1 MNVSIDYIAFS
12 FEKIQSK
19 YSLMDM
25 KYFPVALRLHC
36 EQYIINSSGKIIS
49 DNKTAIQSQLIVIEK
64 NINKKSEKICI
75 NCEIGFPDCGAVNF
89 SSLCNYTNIYIF
101 KLLDEN
107 YLGNG
112 EFVLGYSI
120 LPLVSAYYTE
130 KLSSINLPILVNFS
144 GLFEEKLIFDLNTQ
158 IYEILYPQKSKFQD
172 DSYLSKFSDK
182 LIGYLHLS
190 LNFKEKMIS
199 HIMVNKNVLNTK
211 QIINSSCIF
220 NIISDHINQS
230 NVEDSEKRSDSSLLM
245 NNNKDSIDRLPC
257 FSIQDSLINNYLMN
271 KEKLELER
279 AINRLYIGYITKFNN
294 TDLYENEVGLI
305 WKYRFHLF
313 KFKAGIPML
322 FHFINLNDEEIMVEI
337 DYLISSM
344 IQTINEPFDTRKQR
358 ILNIEDSL
366 NLLSRKYKE
375 FLNIRKLAIESLKF
389 CTKEELFLVLP
400 QLVQSLRYE
409 HGTELMNF
417 LKRKATC
424 DLEFCVELFWLL
436 ISEISIQKYPKVF
449 EQTIFEIVDGLA
461 DYNNY
466 NIKESMEDSYCCK
479 YHFCLETID
488 LILCQIQFRATLLWI
503 HRISVEDCK
512 RERAEKKIQKFQSIL
527 SDFELG
533 KIPYTQSK
541 ISSRS
546 IGIDKITV
554 KLINS
559 IKLMLKVESEFSNY
573 CSKKRNLLSLKFVS
587 SHNFESLND
596 LSSEIE
602 GIELPLLNITNL
614 SDLLLLPIDVNRALI
629 GIVPSESFIIKS
641 SQCPIIFSCRMA
653 IVNNSKKEN
662 SQENVL
668 REDIYTSESIY
679 PVVESKYMYKV
690 GDDLRQDRL
699 VVQLLEI
706 SYKLLNEWNA
716 NSSIIT
722 YKVTPF
728 SQFDGLIEFLDDF
741 SSIGSIRKKYGKNCI
756 LNYWANAYNTN
767 INNIPHNVLT
777 TFITSCA
784 AYSVITFILGVGD
797 RHLDNLL
804 VGKSGHFLHVDFGYI
819 FGEDPKPFPPPMKIC
834 SEMIEAMGG
843 LNSLGFKLFVDKCCD
858 YYRYIRRKSWLIS
871 NVLLLMVDSGIK
883 DLNSRPENNYTVIL
897 ERIKDKFRLDQSEKE
912 AERYL
917 REIIMISSNALFPAV
932 VDTLHDWALYWA

>member
-1 MNVSIDYIAFS
+1 MNVNIDYIAFS

-19 YSLMDM
+19 YSLMNM
-25 KYFPVALRLHC
+25 KYFPIALRVHC
-36 EQYIINSSGKIIS
+36 EQYLINSSGKIIS
-49 DNKTAIQSQLIVIEK
+49 DNKTAIQSQLIVIDK
-64 NINKKSEKICI
+64 NINKKSEKICV
-75 NCEIGFPDCGAVNF
+75 NCEIGLPNCGAVNF
-89 SSLCNYTNIYIF
+89 SSLCNYTNVYIF

-130 KLSSINLPILVNFS
+130 KLSSINLPILINFS
-144 GLFEEKLIFDLNTQ
+144 GVFEEKLIFDLNAQ
-158 IYEILYPQKSKFQD
+158 IYEILFPQENKFQD
-172 DSYLSKFSDK
+172 DIYLSKFSDK
-182 LIGYLHLS
+182 LLGYLRLS
-190 LNFKEKMIS
+190 FNFKEKKVS
-199 HIMVNKNVLNTK
+199 YIMANKNVLNTK

-220 NIISDHINQS
+220 NIISDHINLS
-230 NVEDSEKRSDSSLLM
+230 TVGDSGKRIDFSLLM
-245 NNNKDSIDRLPC
+245 NNNKCSIDRLPC
-257 FSIQDSLINNYLMN
+257 FSVENSLINNYLMN
-271 KEKLELER
+271 KERLELER
-279 AINRLYIGYITKFNN
+279 AINQLYIGYITKFNN
-294 TDLYENEVGLI
+294 TDLYEDEVGLI
-305 WKYRFHLF
+305 WKYRFYLF
-313 KFKAGIPML
+313 RFKAGIPML
-322 FHFINLNDEEIMVEI
+322 FHFINLSDKEIMVEI
-337 DYLISSM
+337 DYLISSI
-344 IQTINEPFDTRKQR
+344 IQTIKEPIDTHKKR

-375 FLNIRKLAIESLKF
+375 FLNIRKLAIESLEF

-409 HGTELMNF
+409 NGTELMKF

-436 ISEISIQKYPKVF
+436 ISEISIQEYPKVF

-466 NIKESMEDSYCCK
+466 NIKESMEESHCCK
-479 YHFCLETID
+479 YHFCLEIID

-533 KIPYTQSK
+533 KMPYSQSK

-546 IGIDKITV
+546 TGIDKITV

-587 SHNFESLND
+587 SHNIESLKG
-596 LSSEIE
+596 LPSKIE

-662 SQENVL
+662 SQANVP

-756 LNYWANAYNTN
+756 LNYWANAYKTN

-858 YYRYIRRKSWLIS
+858 YYRYIRRKSWLIL
-871 NVLLLMVDSGIK
+871 NVLLLMVDSSIK
-883 DLNSRPENNYTVIL
+883 DLNSRPENNYTAIL

-917 REIIMISSNALFPAV
+917 REIIMTSSNALFPAV

>member
-1 MNVSIDYIAFS
+1 MNVNIDYIAFS

-19 YSLMDM
+19 YSLMNM
-25 KYFPVALRLHC
+25 KYFPIALRVHC
-36 EQYIINSSGKIIS
+36 EQYLINPSGKIIS
-49 DNKTAIQSQLIVIEK
+49 DNKTAIQSQLIVIDK

-75 NCEIGFPDCGAVNF
+75 NCEISLPNCGAVNF
-89 SSLCNYTNIYIF
+89 SSLCNYTNVYIF

-130 KLSSINLPILVNFS
+130 RLSSINLPILINFS
-144 GLFEEKLIFDLNTQ
+144 GVFEEKLIFDLNAQ
-158 IYEILYPQKSKFQD
+158 IYEILFPQESKFQD
-172 DSYLSKFSDK
+172 EIYLSKFSDK
-182 LIGYLHLS
+182 LLGYLRLS
-190 LNFKEKMIS
+190 FNFKEKKIS
-199 HIMVNKNVLNTK
+199 HIMANKNVLNTK

-220 NIISDHINQS
+220 NIISDNINLLT
-230 NVEDSEKRSDSSLLM
+230 VGDSGKRIDFSLLM
-245 NNNKDSIDRLPC
+245 NNNKCSIDCLPC
-257 FSIQDSLINNYLMN
+257 FSMENSLINNYLMN
-271 KEKLELER
+271 KERLELER
-279 AINRLYIGYITKFNN
+279 AINQLYIGYITKFNN
-294 TDLYENEVGLI
+294 KDLYEDEVGLI
-305 WKYRFHLF
+305 WKYRFYLF

-322 FHFINLNDEEIMVEI
+322 FHFINLNDKEIMVEI
-337 DYLISSM
+337 DYLISSI
-344 IQTINEPFDTRKQR
+344 IQTIKEPIDTHKKR

-375 FLNIRKLAIESLKF
+375 FLNIRKLAIESLEF

-409 HGTELMNF
+409 NGTELMKF

-436 ISEISIQKYPKVF
+436 ISEISIQEYPKVF

-466 NIKESMEDSYCCK
+466 NIQESMEESHCCK
-479 YHFCLETID
+479 YHFCLEIID

-533 KIPYTQSK
+533 KMPYSQSK

-546 IGIDKITV
+546 TGIDKITV

-573 CSKKRNLLSLKFVS
+573 CSKKRNLISLKFVS
-587 SHNFESLND
+587 SHNVESLKD
-596 LSSEIE
+596 LPSEIE

-662 SQENVL
+662 SQANVP

-871 NVLLLMVDSGIK
+871 NVLLLMVDSSIK
-883 DLNSRPENNYTVIL
+883 DLNSRPENNYIVIL

-917 REIIMISSNALFPAV
+917 REIIMTSSNALFPAV

>member
-1 MNVSIDYIAFS
+1 
-12 FEKIQSK
+12 
-19 YSLMDM
+19 M
-25 KYFPVALRLHC
+25 K
-36 EQYIINSSGKIIS
+36 
-49 DNKTAIQSQLIVIEK
+49 
-64 NINKKSEKICI
+64 
-75 NCEIGFPDCGAVNF
+75 
-89 SSLCNYTNIYIF
+89 
-101 KLLDEN
+101 
-107 YLGNG
+107 
-112 EFVLGYSI
+112 
-120 LPLVSAYYTE
+120 
-130 KLSSINLPILVNFS
+130 
-144 GLFEEKLIFDLNTQ
+144 
-158 IYEILYPQKSKFQD
+158 
-172 DSYLSKFSDK
+172 
-182 LIGYLHLS
+182 
-190 LNFKEKMIS
+190 
-199 HIMVNKNVLNTK
+199 
-211 QIINSSCIF
+211 
-220 NIISDHINQS
+220 
-230 NVEDSEKRSDSSLLM
+230 
-245 NNNKDSIDRLPC
+245 
-257 FSIQDSLINNYLMN
+257 
-271 KEKLELER
+271 
-279 AINRLYIGYITKFNN
+279 
-294 TDLYENEVGLI
+294 
-305 WKYRFHLF
+305 
-313 KFKAGIPML
+313 
-322 FHFINLNDEEIMVEI
+322 
-337 DYLISSM
+337 
-344 IQTINEPFDTRKQR
+344 
-358 ILNIEDSL
+358 
-366 NLLSRKYKE
+366 
-375 FLNIRKLAIESLKF
+375 
-389 CTKEELFLVLP
+389 
-400 QLVQSLRYE
+400 
-409 HGTELMNF
+409 F

-436 ISEISIQKYPKVF
+436 ISEISIQEYPKVF

-466 NIKESMEDSYCCK
+466 NIKESMEESHCCK
-479 YHFCLETID
+479 YHFCLEIID

-533 KIPYTQSK
+533 KMPYSQSK

-546 IGIDKITV
+546 TGIDKITV

-573 CSKKRNLLSLKFVS
+573 CSKKRNLISLKFVS
-587 SHNFESLND
+587 SHNVESLKD
-596 LSSEIE
+596 LPSEIE

-662 SQENVL
+662 SQANVP

-871 NVLLLMVDSGIK
+871 NVLLLMVDSSIK
-883 DLNSRPENNYTVIL
+883 DLNSRPENNYIVIL

-917 REIIMISSNALFPAV
+917 REIIMTSSNALFPAV

>member
-1 MNVSIDYIAFS
+1 MNVNIDYIAFS

-19 YSLMDM
+19 YSLMNM
-25 KYFPVALRLHC
+25 KYFPIALRVHC
-36 EQYIINSSGKIIS
+36 EQYLINPSGKIIS
-49 DNKTAIQSQLIVIEK
+49 DNKTAIQSQLIVIDK

-75 NCEIGFPDCGAVNF
+75 NCEISLPNCGAVNF
-89 SSLCNYTNIYIF
+89 SSLCNYTNVYIF

-130 KLSSINLPILVNFS
+130 RLSSINLPILINFS
-144 GLFEEKLIFDLNTQ
+144 GVFEEKLIFDLNAQ
-158 IYEILYPQKSKFQD
+158 IYEILFPQESKFQD
-172 DSYLSKFSDK
+172 DIYLSKFSDK
-182 LIGYLHLS
+182 LLGYLRLS
-190 LNFKEKMIS
+190 FNFKEKKIS
-199 HIMVNKNVLNTK
+199 HIMANKNVLNTK

-220 NIISDHINQS
+220 NIISDNINLLT
-230 NVEDSEKRSDSSLLM
+230 VGDSGKRIDFSLLM
-245 NNNKDSIDRLPC
+245 NNNKCSIDCLPC
-257 FSIQDSLINNYLMN
+257 FSMENSLINNYLMN
-271 KEKLELER
+271 KERLELER
-279 AINRLYIGYITKFNN
+279 AINQLYIGYITKFNN
-294 TDLYENEVGLI
+294 KDLYEDEVGLI
-305 WKYRFHLF
+305 WKYRFYLF

-322 FHFINLNDEEIMVEI
+322 FHFINLNDKEIMVEI
-337 DYLISSM
+337 DYLISSI
-344 IQTINEPFDTRKQR
+344 IQTIKEPIDTHKKR

-375 FLNIRKLAIESLKF
+375 FLNIRKLAIESLEF

-409 HGTELMNF
+409 NGTELMKF

-436 ISEISIQKYPKVF
+436 ISEISIQEYPKVF

-466 NIKESMEDSYCCK
+466 NIKESMEESHCCK
-479 YHFCLETID
+479 YHFCLEIID

-533 KIPYTQSK
+533 KMPYSQSK

-546 IGIDKITV
+546 TGIDKITV

-573 CSKKRNLLSLKFVS
+573 CSKKRNLISLKFVS
-587 SHNFESLND
+587 SHNVESLKD
-596 LSSEIE
+596 LPSEIE

-662 SQENVL
+662 SQANVP

-871 NVLLLMVDSGIK
+871 NVLLLMVDSSIK
-883 DLNSRPENNYTVIL
+883 DLNLRPENNYIVIL

-917 REIIMISSNALFPAV
+917 REIIMTSSNALFPAV

>member
-1 MNVSIDYIAFS
+1 MNVNIDYIAFS

-19 YSLMDM
+19 YSLMNM
-25 KYFPVALRLHC
+25 KYFPIALRVHC
-36 EQYIINSSGKIIS
+36 EQYLINPSGKIIS
-49 DNKTAIQSQLIVIEK
+49 DNKTAIQSQLIVIDK

-75 NCEIGFPDCGAVNF
+75 NCEISLPNCGAVNF
-89 SSLCNYTNIYIF
+89 SSLCNYTNVYIF

-130 KLSSINLPILVNFS
+130 RLSSINLPILINFS
-144 GLFEEKLIFDLNTQ
+144 GVFEEKLIFDLNAQ
-158 IYEILYPQKSKFQD
+158 IYEILFPQESKFQD
-172 DSYLSKFSDK
+172 DIYLSKFSDK
-182 LIGYLHLS
+182 LLGYLRLS
-190 LNFKEKMIS
+190 FNFKEKKIS
-199 HIMVNKNVLNTK
+199 HIMANKNVLNTK

-220 NIISDHINQS
+220 NIISDNINLLT
-230 NVEDSEKRSDSSLLM
+230 VGDSGKRIDFSLLM
-245 NNNKDSIDRLPC
+245 NNNKCSIDCLPC
-257 FSIQDSLINNYLMN
+257 FSMENSLINNYLMN
-271 KEKLELER
+271 KERLELER
-279 AINRLYIGYITKFNN
+279 AINQLYIGYITKFNN
-294 TDLYENEVGLI
+294 KDLYEDEVGLI
-305 WKYRFHLF
+305 WKYRFYLF

-322 FHFINLNDEEIMVEI
+322 FHFINLNDKEIMVEI
-337 DYLISSM
+337 DYLISSI
-344 IQTINEPFDTRKQR
+344 IQTIKEPIDTHKKR

-375 FLNIRKLAIESLKF
+375 FLNIRKLAIESLEF

-409 HGTELMNF
+409 NGTELMKF

-424 DLEFCVELFWLL
+424 DLEFFVELFWLL
-436 ISEISIQKYPKVF
+436 ISEISIQEYPKVF

-466 NIKESMEDSYCCK
+466 NIKESMEESHCCK
-479 YHFCLETID
+479 YHFCLEIID

-533 KIPYTQSK
+533 KMPYSQSK

-546 IGIDKITV
+546 TGIDKITV

-573 CSKKRNLLSLKFVS
+573 CSKKRNLISLKFVS
-587 SHNFESLND
+587 SHNVESLKD
-596 LSSEIE
+596 LPSEIE

-653 IVNNSKKEN
+653 IVNNSKREN
-662 SQENVL
+662 SQANVP

-871 NVLLLMVDSGIK
+871 NVLLLMVDSSIK
-883 DLNSRPENNYTVIL
+883 DLNSRPENNYIVIL

-917 REIIMISSNALFPAV
+917 REIIMTSSNALFPAV